1 MEGLLRYRNRMVE
14 RNRLEYGISYDDIN
28 WINYRDALELE
39 MERDALLNDLKDQMI
54 FGYKGSKT
62 DVSSLS
68 PGCKLCAEGQWSCLF
83 INGKC
88 NCKCFYCPA
97 PQNDLGAPVTQT
109 LTFEDPY
116 EYVDYLRQFDFK
128 GVSFSGGE
136 PFLTYDKMLRFLKV
150 LRKELGDQ
158 LYIWGYTNGTL
169 VDEKKL
175 KKLADEGLNELRF
188 DIGATHYDLRFVR
201 QALGIIPNVTVEIP
215 AVPDE
220 VDLIADSVK
229 ALYDQGLSYLNLHQL
244 RLTPYNL
251 DKLMSRG
258 YKVAHGP
265 RATLPESEIAA
276 LKVLKS
282 LRTVSADLPVN
293 YCSYVY
299 KNRFQK
305 SGLRHKLAPQTLLDW
320 EDITENGHIRNLS
333 VDLKKYPRALAVLQ
347 LEFLSAEKGIKFD
360 YDSGRFYFK
369 LEHLSRIPASL
380 PVELGYRDVR
390 ISEIPGEIPDF
401 AEVKLQETRKI
412 LIETA
417 FVINDMEIPPS
428 LRSILERI
436 AHGTA
441 RPEEWYASDKLFWIA
456 HFEVI
461 EEGLSE
467 YY

>member
-1 MEGLLRYRNRMVE
+1 MEGLLRHRNRMVE

-39 MERDALLNDLKDQMI
+39 LERDSLLSDLNDRMR
-54 FGYKGSKT
+54 FGYKGTKT
-62 DVSSLS
+62 DVSRLS

-136 PFLTYDKMLRFLKV
+136 PFLSYERMLRFLKV
-150 LRKELGDQ
+150 LRKEFGDQ

-169 VDEKKL
+169 VDKKKL
-175 KKLADEGLNELRF
+175 KTLADEGLDELRF
-188 DIGATHYDLRFVR
+188 DIGATHYDLRFVK

-220 VDLIADSVK
+220 VDLITKSARE
-229 ALYDQGLSYLNLHQL
+229 LYDQGLSFMNLHQL
-244 RLTPYNL
+244 RLTPYNM

-276 LKVLKS
+276 LKVLKN
-282 LRTVSADLPVN
+282 LRAVSADLPVN

-305 SGLRHKLAPQTLLDW
+305 SGLRHKLAPQTLLEW
-320 EDITENGHIRNLS
+320 EDITENGYIRNLS
-333 VDLKKYPRALAVLQ
+333 IDLKKYPKAHVE
-347 LEFLSAEKGIKFD
+347 LEQAFPAGEKGIQLD
-360 YDSGRFYFK
+360 NESGRFRFK

-390 ISEIPGEIPDF
+390 ISEMPGEIPDF
-401 AEVKLQETRKI
+401 EEVKLQETRKI
-412 LIETA
+412 FIETA
-417 FVINDMEIPPS
+417 FVINDMEILPS
-428 LRSILERI
+428 LRGMLERI
-436 AHGTA
+436 AHGNA
-441 RPEEWYASDKLFWIA
+441 RPEEWYASDQLFWIA
-456 HFEVI
+456 HFEII

>member
-28 WINYRDALELE
+28 WINYLDAVELE
-39 MERDALLNDLKDQMI
+39 MERDVLLNDLKDQMI

-62 DVSSLS
+62 DISRLS

-97 PQNDLGAPVTQT
+97 PQNDLGVPVTQT
-109 LTFEDPY
+109 LTFDDPY
-116 EYVDYLRQFDFK
+116 QYVDYLRQFGFK

-150 LRKELGDQ
+150 LRKEFGDQ

-169 VDEKKL
+169 VDEGKL
-175 KKLADEGLNELRF
+175 KALADEGINELRF
-188 DIGATHYDLRFVR
+188 DIGATHYDLRFVK

-220 VDLIADSVK
+220 VDLITNSVK
-229 ALYDQGLSYLNLHQL
+229 ELYDQGLSYLNLHQL
-244 RLTPYNL
+244 RLTPYNM

-265 RATLPESEIAA
+265 RATLPESELAA
-276 LKVLKS
+276 LKVLKK
-282 LRTVSADLPVN
+282 LREESGELPVN

-305 SGLRHKLAPQTLLDW
+305 SGLRHKLAPQTVLDW

-333 VDLKKYPRALAVLQ
+333 VDLKKYPRALAVLEQ
-347 LEFLSAEKGIKFD
+347 EFHSVDKGIKFD
-360 YDSGRFYFK
+360 NESGRFHFK
-369 LEHLSRIPASL
+369 LEHLSRIPGSL

-390 ISEIPGEIPDF
+390 ISEMPGEIPDF
-401 AEVKLQETRKI
+401 EEVKLQETRKI

-417 FVINDMEIPPS
+417 FVVNDMEIPPS
-428 LRSILERI
+428 LRNFLERI
-436 AHGTA
+436 AHATA
-441 RPEEWYASDKLFWIA
+441 SPQEWYGSDQLFRIA
-456 HFEVI
+456 HFEII